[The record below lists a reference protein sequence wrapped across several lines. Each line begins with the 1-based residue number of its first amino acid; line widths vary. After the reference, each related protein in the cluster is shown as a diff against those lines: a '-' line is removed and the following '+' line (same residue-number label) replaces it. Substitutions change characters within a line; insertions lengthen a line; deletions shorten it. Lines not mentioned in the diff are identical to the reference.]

1 MADPSGDF
9 TARAIARNVYSKKS
23 KELAQLGTGIVT
35 EGIDDKENLVR
46 YDNLL
51 PDHY

>member
-9 TARAIARNVYSKKS
+9 TARAIARNVYSKKF

-35 EGIDDKENLVR
+35 EGIDDKENLAR
-46 YDNLL
+46 
-51 PDHY
+51 